1 MSVAPITKTTS
12 ENIAEF
18 ATENVAAFTSEVPV
32 LAQKFREQLI
42 SNLHQGQQL
51 SVDAAQTWVK
61 AVSALPIIDL
71 PKVHGISVVPDLE
84 AATKF
89 TFDFATDLLNSQR
102 EFALQLTS
110 AFTPA
115 KTA

>member
-32 LAQKFREQLI
+32 LAQKFRQQLI

-61 AVSALPIIDL
+61 AVSVLPIMDL
-71 PKVHGISVVPDLE
+71 PKVHGIPVLPDLE
-84 AATKF
+84 AATKY

-102 EFALQLTS
+102 EFALQLTG